1 MRKIGDIHTFEDQ
14 AFLRWAVRASAAVLF
29 GGAAAV
35 VLWCAGF
42 TALGR
47 LAGVP
52 VVPLELARP
61 LGGLGAWL
69 LGVDDAHGG
78 IDPVWWLSLAA
89 AIAVSLVAHELV
101 HAVFFRAY
109 APPGAHVRFGAN
121 WRLGMIYASAEGIVY
136 TRRHY
141 LVIALAPSVAVTLAV
156 LAVGTGLKWPLWT
169 ILVATVHLSGCTG
182 DWGYVRALR
191 RDPSIAWC
199 EDTAWGVAFYAAD
212 IESGSVAAAP
222 GSAPGPE
229 GVVEGGLDAAGG
241 SAGAATGA
249 DGGADG
255 NGAAGS
261 AGVEPADAVA
271 FSVVEGGRG
280 SRP

>member
-14 AFLRWAVRASAAVLF
+14 AFLRWAVRASAAVLL
-29 GGAAAV
+29 GGVVAV
-35 VLWCAGF
+35 ALWCADF

-47 LAGVP
+47 LADVP

-69 LGVDDAHGG
+69 MGADGAGVG

-89 AIAVSLVAHELV
+89 AIAGSLAAHELV

-109 APPGAHVRFGAN
+109 APPGARVRFGAN
-121 WRLGMIYASAEGIVY
+121 WRLGMIYASAEGVVY

-141 LVIALAPSVAVTLAV
+141 LVIALAPSVVVTLAV

-182 DWGYVRALR
+182 DWGYVRTLR

-212 IESGSVAAAP
+212 IEAVPAVGTPSEPSDAPGAGVDGDAAS
-222 GSAPGPE
+222 GSAPVELPE
-229 GVVEGGLDAAGG
+229 
-241 SAGAATGA
+241 SAGAA
-249 DGGADG
+249 
-255 NGAAGS
+255 
-261 AGVEPADAVA
+261 A
-271 FSVVEGGRG
+271 FSVVEGGKG